1 MPTVS
6 VRLSEDEKRRLARYG
21 RLSDSIREAVRL
33 YLNSKDSE
41 KVFAKLRE
49 LQRANKVT
57 TTPEEIVRMIREDRT
72 R

>member
-6 VRLSEDEKRRLARYG
+6 VRLSEDEKRRLAKYG

-49 LQRANKVT
+49 LQRSNKVT

>member
-33 YLNSKDSE
+33 YLSSKDSE

-49 LQRANKVT
+49 LQRSNKVT